1 MFLEAR
7 LILRPAAV
15 FPVSRRRPVLL
26 AHRGSAVSASAA
38 LGCPV
43 PENSRAAFDWAVSC
57 SAVSGLETDI
67 HATTDGVPVISHDPL
82 WHAADGEIAIAE
94 VSWAELCRRQLPNG
108 EQPFSLEE
116 FLDRYPNI
124 YLNID
129 AKTDAV
135 VPGALRVLQ
144 GRQDLGR
151 LALASFSA
159 RRVWKMARYLGPG
172 CGYLP
177 GARDI
182 ARLLGGA
189 AAGLVRPV
197 HPKIRGIEI
206 PWETIF
212 SSEGESGAARRLES
226 DTRRVVS
233 GLAEKRY
240 LERLY
245 RFGIVPRLCRDFHC
259 ALAVPES
266 VPGMRIVTPRFV
278 AAAHALG
285 CPVYVWTVNDLASYR
300 RLVSLGVDGIYTDIV
315 STLAQNGH

>member
-1 MFLEAR
+1 MA
-7 LILRPAAV
+7 
-15 FPVSRRRPVLL
+15 
-26 AHRGSAVSASAA
+26 ASAA

-57 SAVSGLETDI
+57 RAVAGLETDI

-82 WHAADGEIAIAE
+82 WHAVDGEIAIAE
-94 VSWAELCRRQLPNG
+94 VSWAELCRHQLPGG
-108 EQPFSLEE
+108 ENPLSLEE
-116 FLDRYPNI
+116 FLDRYPEI

-144 GRQDLGR
+144 GRRDLGR

-159 RRVWKMARYLGPG
+159 RRVWRMARHLGPV

-182 ARLLGGA
+182 ARLLGVS
-189 AAGLVRPV
+189 AAGLVRPI
-197 HPKIRGIEI
+197 HPVIRSVEI
-206 PWETIF
+206 PPETFF
-212 SSEGESGAARRLES
+212 SPDRGTETMAQIEAN
-226 DTRRVVS
+226 TRRVMV
-233 GLAEKRY
+233 GLAEKRH

-245 RFGIVPRLCRDFHC
+245 HVGIVPRLLRDFHC

-266 VPGMRIVTPRFV
+266 IRGINIVTPRFV
-278 AAAHALG
+278 AAAHTLG
-285 CPVYVWTVNDLASYR
+285 CPVYVWTVNDTSSYR
-300 RLVSLGVDGIYTDIV
+300 RLVSLGIDGIYTDIV
-315 STLAQNGH
+315 STLAQTRTKDSSS

>member
-1 MFLEAR
+1 M
-7 LILRPAAV
+7 
-15 FPVSRRRPVLL
+15 
-26 AHRGSAVSASAA
+26 SASAA

-43 PENSRAAFDWAVSC
+43 PENSRVAFDWAVSC
-57 SAVSGLETDI
+57 RAVAGLETDI

-82 WHAADGEIAIAE
+82 WHAVDGEIAIAE
-94 VSWAELCRRQLPNG
+94 VSWAELCRHQLPNG
-108 EQPFSLEE
+108 EQPLSLEE
-116 FLDRYPNI
+116 FLDRYPEI

-144 GRQDLGR
+144 GRRDLGR

-159 RRVWKMARYLGPG
+159 RRVWRMARHLGPV

-182 ARLLGGA
+182 ARLLGVA
-189 AAGLVRPV
+189 AAGLVRR
-197 HPKIRGIEI
+197 IRPEIRSVGIPPETFLT
-206 PWETIF
+206 WEQGT
-212 SSEGESGAARRLES
+212 AAMAQIEVNAH
-226 DTRRVVS
+226 RVMS
-233 GLAEKRY
+233 GLAEKRR

-245 RFGIVPRLCRDFHC
+245 RFGIVPRLFRDFHC

-266 VPGMRIVTPRFV
+266 IRGVKIVTPRFV
-278 AAAHALG
+278 AAAHTLG
-285 CPVYVWTVNDLASYR
+285 CPVYVWTVNDTSSYQ

-315 STLAQNGH
+315 STLAQTGIEESSS

>member
-1 MFLEAR
+1 MA
-7 LILRPAAV
+7 
-15 FPVSRRRPVLL
+15 
-26 AHRGSAVSASAA
+26 ASAA

-57 SAVSGLETDI
+57 RAVAGLETDI

-82 WHAADGEIAIAE
+82 WHAVDGEIAIAE
-94 VSWAELCRRQLPNG
+94 VSWAELCRHQLPGG
-108 EQPFSLEE
+108 ENPLSLEE
-116 FLDRYPNI
+116 FLDRYPEI

-144 GRQDLGR
+144 GRRDLGR

-159 RRVWKMARYLGPG
+159 RRVWRMARHLGPV

-182 ARLLGGA
+182 ARLLGVS
-189 AAGLVRPV
+189 AAGLVRPI
-197 HPKIRGIEI
+197 HPVIRSVEI
-206 PWETIF
+206 PPETFF
-212 SSEGESGAARRLES
+212 SPDRGTETMAQIEAN
-226 DTRRVVS
+226 TRRVMV
-233 GLAEKRY
+233 GLAEKRH

-245 RFGIVPRLCRDFHC
+245 HVGIVPRLLRDFHC

-266 VPGMRIVTPRFV
+266 IRGINIVTPRFV
-278 AAAHALG
+278 AAAHTLG
-285 CPVYVWTVNDLASYR
+285 CPVYVWTVNDTSSYR
-300 RLVSLGVDGIYTDIV
+300 RLVSLGIDGIYTDIV
-315 STLAQNGH
+315 STLAQTCTKDSSS